1 LEGAISRPLVYSARS
16 YLLSSSLL
24 TLIPSL
30 AIYQHI
36 QLILLLI
43 QRYLSTT
50 MRGFNIF
57 RSYQAI
63 SRSRELRERFQFHIL
78 TIGSL
83 GGTYVF
89 FEEYGSCLAKR
100 CEAAKRSVL
109 GLMGK

>member
-1 LEGAISRPLVYSARS
+1 
-16 YLLSSSLL
+16 
-24 TLIPSL
+24 
-30 AIYQHI
+30 
-36 QLILLLI
+36 
-43 QRYLSTT
+43 

-57 RSYQAI
+57 RSYQTI

-100 CEAAKRSVL
+100 CGAAKRSVL